1 MKLAASNI
9 AWTPEHDSEIYN
21 LMQELGF
28 RGLEIAP
35 TRLFSQ
41 NPYEHLHEAKEFAD
55 NMMSKYNLEICSMQ
69 SIWFGMSHKIAG
81 SIQERQELLNYTREA
96 LTFASVMKCH
106 NIVFGCPRNRCVYKP
121 GDYEIICEFLINIA
135 DIAES
140 LGIIIALEANPK
152 IYNTNFANTTDEAAN
167 IIMSLNHP
175 ALRLN
180 LDTGTILANSEK
192 LSGINIS
199 LVNHVHISEPG
210 LKAITRHNEH
220 QELAVMLRQSNYSKF
235 ISIEISNANDIN
247 RLCENMYYISQ
258 IFN

>member
-1 MKLAASNI
+1 MKLAVSNI
-9 AWTPEHDSEIYN
+9 AWQSEHDTEIYN

-28 RGLEIAP
+28 KGLEIAP

-41 NPYEHLHEAKEFAD
+41 RPYGHLREAKEFAD

-81 SIQERQELLNYTREA
+81 SIQERQELLNYTRQA

-106 NIVFGCPRNRCVYKP
+106 NIVFGCPRNRCIYKP
-121 GDYEIICEFLINIA
+121 GDDEIICGFLINIA
-135 DIAES
+135 DIAKS
-140 LGIIIALEANPK
+140 LGITIALEANPK
-152 IYNTNFANTTDEAAN
+152 IYNTNFANTTDEAIN
-167 IIMSLNHP
+167 ILLRLNHP

-180 LDTGTILANSEK
+180 LDTGTILTNGET

-220 QELAVMLRQSNYSKF
+220 NELAVMLRRSNYSKF
-235 ISIEISNANDIN
+235 ISIETSNANNIN
-247 RLCENMYYISQ
+247 ELYESMYYISKV
-258 IFN
+258 FN